1 VCPASPETS
10 LQRATP
16 DENGIRVLSVKSGE
30 RFKVKSSPPRYLVIA
45 IRYKIIQAGGHLG
58 PWKASNL
65 AYNYTLYDE
74 DETEVLAY
82 HWHPNVGPPT
92 THLHLYQASG
102 AVAYL
107 AKRHMPTERISV
119 EEFLRFVIEEL
130 RVQPIRNDWS
140 DILKSNYQLH
150 RRYRTWPK

>member
-1 VCPASPETS
+1 VSCATRDIIAASH
-10 LQRATP
+10 P
-16 DENGIRVLSVKSGE
+16 DENGIRVLSVKNGE

-45 IRYKIIQAGGHLG
+45 IRYKIIQASGHLG
-58 PWKASNL
+58 PCGRLPMWL
-65 AYNYTLYDE
+65 TTIPYTE

-102 AVAYL
+102 AAPFLV
-107 AKRHMPTERISV
+107 KRHIPTERISV

-150 RRYRTWPK
+150 KKYRTWS